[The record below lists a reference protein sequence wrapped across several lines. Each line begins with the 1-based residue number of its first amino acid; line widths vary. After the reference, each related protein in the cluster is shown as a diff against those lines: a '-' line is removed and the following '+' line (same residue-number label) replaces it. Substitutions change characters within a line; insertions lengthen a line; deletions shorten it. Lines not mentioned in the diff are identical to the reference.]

1 MWMVNKIFHAMYDIK
16 ESGLYWGI
24 HVSTETHGRVLI
36 FVPSLN
42 SDVNE
47 ANNPVIKGYSMQVI
61 NLFQLLSNNRCSHEE
76 RLFKVCVYW
85 ER

>member
-16 ESGLYWGI
+16 EIGLYWGI

-61 NLFQLLSNNRCSHEE
+61 NIFWLHKGSTPSARQDYSGRRTRINF
-76 RLFKVCVYW
+76 
-85 ER
+85 